1 MPVVGRTAAVVFL
14 LLAGCAGLPPGVAA
28 AADSA
33 SDGLSVTVTLTSVSP
48 AVPTDG
54 DTVTVK
60 GSVKNTAATAVAG
73 LHVGV
78 RMGEGTPLSGRA
90 GIGEVA
96 GRDKPVSA
104 DGVEIAGHLD
114 DVGDMAAGKSANF
127 SLAVPVSDLGLDKA
141 GVYEFAVDAQGT
153 PAEADDAET
162 VGITRTF
169 LPWYP
174 SPSSAVATSVSAVW
188 PLTATPHINAWSM
201 PAGDKGEAVFSD
213 DTLADDLGDG
223 GRLDAAVRAAG
234 DLPVTWVID
243 PELLAEATAMSDG
256 YRVASSPNASGQQ
269 AVQDNTTGGGRGA
282 ASSWLKRLKSAV
294 SGGDVESLAYGDPD
308 LASVARHGAG
318 VNGLTELM
326 KQAGSDGVTE
336 VESALGMTPGTDV
349 AWPADGVVDAGIV
362 RLAKSLG
369 GSAVVTSSAQVS
381 GNAPVRATTSSGTT
395 ALVADSTLEGVL
407 GTDAGQ
413 AVIQQRVLAETLA
426 VTLASPS
433 DRAGL
438 FVVPPRQV
446 SAAAVKALGA
456 ALAAA
461 QDAGWV
467 KGVTLDQLRTEMAA
481 PADQVQV
488 PAVSAQPASAAADEI
503 SAEQL
508 QSVVDQKGRLETLV
522 PLLSAPVR
530 VEQQTRAAM
539 ASGLS
544 TAWRADQTK
553 GNAYREGLADSIT
566 ASLGAVHLVQ
576 KSKVTLS
583 GDSGKLQVS
592 VDNGLQ
598 QKAQGLVLR
607 LTAQAPM
614 LLIGDVPDLSLT
626 AAAVSTVS
634 VPVTAR
640 SNGQAQVTAQLYRT
654 DTGEA
659 WGDPVVFTVEVTSIQ
674 TGALWV
680 VGGGLVLML
689 VAVGRIAWVR
699 RRRAARAFGA
709 TPRRR

>member
-1 MPVVGRTAAVVFL
+1 MPVVGRMAAVVLL
-14 LLAGCAGLPPGVAA
+14 LLAGCVGFPSGVAGAADTAGNGLP
-28 AADSA
+28 
-33 SDGLSVTVTLTSVSP
+33 VTVTLTSLTPS
-48 AVPTDG
+48 VPVAG
-54 DTVTVK
+54 GTVTVK
-60 GSVKNTAATAVAG
+60 GNVKNTAATAVTG
-73 LHVGV
+73 VQVGV
-78 RMGEGTPLSGRA
+78 RMGEGKPLSGRA

-96 GRDKPVSA
+96 GRGKPVSA
-104 DGVEIAGHLD
+104 DGEEISGHLD
-114 DVGDMAAGKSANF
+114 DVGDVAAGKSADF
-127 SLAVPVSDLGLDKA
+127 SLAVPVSVLGMSKA

-153 PAEADDAET
+153 ADGADAAGT

-169 LPWYP
+169 LPWFP
-174 SPSSAVATSVSAVW
+174 TPSSAEATSVSAVW

-201 PAGDKGEAVFSD
+201 ANGDSGEAVFSD
-213 DTLADDLGDG
+213 DSLADDLGDS
-223 GRLDAAVRAAG
+223 GRLDAAVRAAD
-234 DLPVTWVID
+234 DLPVTWVVD
-243 PELLAEATAMSDG
+243 PELLAEASAMSDG
-256 YRVASSPNASGQQ
+256 YRVASSPDDSGQQ
-269 AVQDNTTGGGRGA
+269 AVQDNTAGSGRSA

-294 SGGDVESLAYGDPD
+294 SGGDVVSLAYGDPD
-308 LASVARHGAG
+308 LASVAHHGSG
-318 VNGLTELM
+318 VDGLTALV
-326 KQAGSDGVTE
+326 KQAGSDGAAQVA
-336 VESALGMTPGTDV
+336 SALGVTPEAEV
-349 AWPADGVVDAGIV
+349 AWPADEVVDTGIV
-362 RLAKSLG
+362 RLVKSLG

-381 GNAPVRATTSSGTT
+381 GTAPVQATSAGTT
-395 ALVADSTLEGVL
+395 ALVADSTLGDVL
-407 GTDAGQ
+407 SADSGQ

-446 SAAAVKALGA
+446 SADAVKALGA
-456 ALAAA
+456 ALGAA

-467 KGVTLDQLRTEMAA
+467 KGVTLDQLRTEMPA
-481 PADQVQV
+481 PAGQATV
-488 PAVSAQPASAAADEI
+488 PAVSAYPASEAADEI
-503 SAEQL
+503 SAAQL
-508 QSVVDQKGRLETLV
+508 QSVVDQKGRLTTLL
-522 PLLSAPVR
+522 PLLTAPDR

-553 GNAYREGLADSIT
+553 GDAYREGLADSIT

-598 QKAQGLVLR
+598 QKAQGLVLG

-614 LLIGDVPDLSLT
+614 LEIGDVPDLSLT

-634 VPVTAR
+634 VPVAAR
-640 SNGQAQVTAQLYRT
+640 SNGQAQVTAQLYRS

-659 WGDPVVFTVEVTSIQ
+659 WGDPVTFTVEVTSIQ

-689 VAVGRIAWVR
+689 IAVARIAWVR
-699 RRRAARAFGA
+699 RRKATRGFGA